1 MNMRRVAGIT
11 IKLLQGDITEMECDA
26 IVNPANNR
34 LLMGGGV
41 AGAIK
46 RKGGVEIEK
55 EAVAKGPIQIGE
67 AVWTGAGS
75 LKAKF
80 VIHAAVMG
88 PDRET
93 DEKKI
98 YQATKSS
105 LLLADELGLK
115 SIALP
120 AFGTGVGGFPYKESA
135 KAMFKAIEETAF
147 SLKNLQ
153 QITFVLWGE
162 EAYNSFKEV
171 IGS

>member
-1 MNMRRVAGIT
+1 MKKIAGIT
-11 IKLLQGDITEMECDA
+11 IDLLQGDITEMECDA
-26 IVNPANNR
+26 IVNAANNR
-34 LLMGGGV
+34 LWMGGGV

-67 AVWTGAGS
+67 AIWTSAGS

-88 PDRET
+88 DDRRT
-93 DEKKI
+93 DETKI
-98 YQATKSS
+98 YKATKSS
-105 LLLADELGLK
+105 LLLADQLGLK
-115 SIALP
+115 SIAFP
-120 AFGTGVGGFPYKESA
+120 ALGTGVGGFPYKESA
-135 KAMFKAIEETAF
+135 KAMLRAIEEVAP

-171 IGS
+171 IEG